1 MIESAP
7 AQRGMVGNQHG
18 LTKLTETLE
27 ALTQGQTAQQQ
38 RDDQIKEQFDQIR
51 EHLTTHTARVNDV
64 VDWLRY
70 QLYGLVA
77 LAVLVLTWGGAVGWQ
92 LTHKPDMAYARA
104 LGALDQAVVQQWST
118 MPKGTQEALTS
129 VYTRIGLQPPS
140 QRK

>member
-1 MIESAP
+1 MIEP
-7 AQRGMVGNQHG
+7 KIHNGQRGQIGDQHG
-18 LTKLTETLE
+18 LAKLTTTLE

-38 RDDQIKEQFDQIR
+38 RDIKIQ
-51 EHLTTHTARVNDV
+51 EHLATQTH
-64 VDWLRY
+64 
-70 QLYGLVA
+70 QLATLYKFGQRLVLAIAGLG
-77 LAVLVLTWGGAVGWQ
+77 VLVLALGGAVGWQ
-92 LTHKPDMAYARA
+92 VRHPPEQGYARA